1 MSNSRQSRS
10 FLRSVE
16 RDERRMLKG
25 KEETKGNETCYRI
38 HCSVSEI
45 ESNDDSLYRLSLYF
59 LYSSF
64 SSFFPSIRRETDP
77 LVRQKT
83 CPDLCLSFLSLVSWH
98 PPFAKCSK
106 HLERTFR

>member
-45 ESNDDSLYRLSLYF
+45 ESNDDSLYRLSFSISSIPPF
-59 LYSSF
+59 L
-64 SSFFPSIRRETDP
+64 
-77 LVRQKT
+77 
-83 CPDLCLSFLSLVSWH
+83 LSFLLSEGKQTLWLDRKLVLIFVFHFFPWF
-98 PPFAKCSK
+98 PGTLLLRNVANI
-106 HLERTFR
+106 